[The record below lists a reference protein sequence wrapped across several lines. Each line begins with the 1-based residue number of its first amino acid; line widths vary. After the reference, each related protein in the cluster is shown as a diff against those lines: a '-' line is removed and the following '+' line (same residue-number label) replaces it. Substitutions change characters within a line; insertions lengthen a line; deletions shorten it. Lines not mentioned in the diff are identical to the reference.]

1 VAKTYEFE
9 FDAPPEQ
16 LYTETLSA
24 VTALGFSILRNE
36 DKVPAIT
43 FNTGPSIWSPAG
55 QDMTAKALPVSPST
69 SKLVVSGRTA
79 PRGEKPQY
87 GSWGERGRIAKGLA
101 ARVRGGLVDH
111 APRKNGAPLNGTP
124 PNGVELVDELA
135 RLADLHRSGALS
147 DAEFA
152 QAKERL
158 LGG

>member
-36 DKVPAIT
+36 DRVPAIT
-43 FNTGPSIWSPAG
+43 FNTGPSIWSTAG
-55 QDMTAKALPVSPST
+55 QDMTVKALPVSPST

-79 PRGEKPQY
+79 PKGEKPQY

-111 APRKNGAPLNGTP
+111 RSHAHGNGNGGSRNGAAF
-124 PNGVELVDELA
+124 VDELA

-147 DAEFA
+147 EAEFA
-152 QAKERL
+152 QAKEHL
-158 LGG
+158 LGH

>member
-16 LYTETLSA
+16 LYNETLSA

-36 DKVPAIT
+36 DRVPAIT
-43 FNTGPSIWSPAG
+43 FNTGPSMWSTAG
-55 QDMTAKALPVSPST
+55 QDMTVKALPVSPST

-79 PRGEKPQY
+79 PRGEKQQY

-111 APRKNGAPLNGTP
+111 RPQREGASNGSATNGAAF
-124 PNGVELVDELA
+124 VDELA
-135 RLADLHRSGALS
+135 RLAELHRSGALS

-152 QAKERL
+152 QAKQRL